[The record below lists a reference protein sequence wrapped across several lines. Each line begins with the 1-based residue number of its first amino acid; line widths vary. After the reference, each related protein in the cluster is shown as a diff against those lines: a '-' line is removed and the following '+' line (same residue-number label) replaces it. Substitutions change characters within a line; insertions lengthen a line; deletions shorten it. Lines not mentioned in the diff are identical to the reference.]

1 VSLEQKKFFESGV
14 AAERARILEELEK
27 NIFYWEFELESEQW
41 SHLRYTYYSSKDIF
55 EIVKGATN
63 E

>member
-1 VSLEQKKFFESGV
+1 MSLEQKKFFESGI
-14 AAERARILEELEK
+14 AAERARILEALEQ

-41 SHLRYTYYSSKDIF
+41 RRLRYTYYSSKDIF
-55 EIVKGATN
+55 EIVKGGTN